1 MDDSNKTK
9 INASKRKFLKQ
20 MPIFF
25 LGGIA
30 FSTLGQNIFNTLF
43 NKNERV
49 LALNDESLFRARNH
63 KDSLSCGCANCMFEK
78 NQTI

>member
-1 MDDSNKTK
+1 MDNPKKTK
-9 INASKRKFLKQ
+9 INVAKRKFLKQ
-20 MPIFF
+20 IPIFV

-43 NKNERV
+43 NKNEQV
-49 LALNDESLFRARNH
+49 LTLNDDSLFRARNH